1 MQGGL
6 VPTTI
11 TVPTQPFFI
20 FLTEQLRKKHDQ
32 LFKLRGPKK
41 CNLTLQ
47 PCPFELA
54 QLILQM
60 CGAANS
66 AHTVKLKQYHKLD
79 PVFGQGWNRVEQE
92 FKGQALRRGHIS
104 SAPGGSFMSEPG
116 FLCLLT
122 IWTYCITVNT
132 EQCPE
137 GLQIRNKLEEGS
149 MPSSS
154 NMQTVSGNFI
164 KEL

>member
-92 FKGQALRRGHIS
+92 FKGQVDSILNVTQDVKVNYEAGRIS
-104 SAPGGSFMSEPG
+104 SSIPGPLHPIFQVCHP
-116 FLCLLT
+116 LQLLHT
-122 IWTYCITVNT
+122 ILHYRVEI
-132 EQCPE
+132 
-137 GLQIRNKLEEGS
+137 GLSTPR
-149 MPSSS
+149 
-154 NMQTVSGNFI
+154 
-164 KEL
+164 

>member
-92 FKGQALRRGHIS
+92 FKGQVDSILNVTQDVKVNYDPSTFALHLEIRWELLNRHGTQQ
-104 SAPGGSFMSEPG
+104 AG
-116 FLCLLT
+116 F
-122 IWTYCITVNT
+122 
-132 EQCPE
+132 
-137 GLQIRNKLEEGS
+137 
-149 MPSSS
+149 
-154 NMQTVSGNFI
+154 
-164 KEL
+164 